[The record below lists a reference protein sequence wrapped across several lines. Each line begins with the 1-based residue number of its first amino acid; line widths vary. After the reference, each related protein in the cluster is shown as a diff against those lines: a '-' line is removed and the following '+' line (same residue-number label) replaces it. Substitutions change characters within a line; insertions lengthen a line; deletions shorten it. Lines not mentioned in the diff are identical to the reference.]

1 MVYQWSCQNITN
13 PSGSS
18 HWLRVYASPTPHAL
32 TNYNYQLVL
41 PTTVVQTVYC
51 SLLAI
56 SGCIGAP
63 NPSGLPRPLCSV
75 PGLCEWWACPL
86 ITFLAQYHPYLW
98 WKWWIKW
105 LLLGQTGTDQ
115 TWPRL
120 TGTDLEWPRLLGT
133 SGYLLVVLGTLS
145 YFWILWAIS
154 LYHRIPYNTI
164 QHHLHTIISSIH
176 II

>member
-1 MVYQWSCQNITN
+1 MVCNGLPMVLPKYHESKWFQSLAA
-13 PSGSS
+13 G
-18 HWLRVYASPTPHAL
+18 LRQPYASRT
-32 TNYNYQLVL
+32 YQL
-41 PTTVVQTVYC
+41 VQTVYC

-105 LLLGQTGTDQ
+105 LLLGQTGTHQ
-115 TWPRL
+115 TWPSL